1 MQTRGPSP
9 RCGLSFF
16 SSIQSL
22 QSQTRPRTTE
32 DLIEEVEYAFH
43 ETSAGT
49 LTKTFLTL
57 QSVMLEIMKCGGSN
71 TYKIPHL
78 HKDKL
83 RNVENYPPRCPV
95 MSKPSGALALPS
107 WDLS

>member
-32 DLIEEVEYAFH
+32 DLIEE
-43 ETSAGT
+43 
-49 LTKTFLTL
+49 
-57 QSVMLEIMKCGGSN
+57 SVMLEIMKCGGSN

-78 HKDKL
+78 TKDKL
-83 RNVENYPPRCPV
+83 RNAG
-95 MSKPSGALALPS
+95 KLPTTLPC
-107 WDLS
+107 DVQA